1 VSSVGASDEDARMPG
16 ASDPGAAAVPDAA
29 EFEALRPLLFTVA
42 YEMLEVAADAEDVV
56 QEAWLRWSRVDPT
69 TVRDPRAYLVR
80 IVIRLS
86 LNRFRTL
93 RRQRET
99 YVGPWLPEPIV
110 TVPDVADDVELA
122 DSVSTA
128 MLLVLQ
134 TLTPVERAVFVLRE
148 VFDVPYDEIAEGVD
162 RTPAAVR
169 QIAHR
174 AREHVAARRPRQR
187 VDRVEHAAVLERFRV
202 AADTGDLQA
211 LVDVLAPDVLLVT
224 DGGGVRKAAL
234 RPILGRDKV
243 LRFLEAV
250 TPQDVD
256 VELRVELV
264 GGQPG
269 LVAVLDGVVDS
280 VITIEV
286 VDGVVGSLYFV
297 RNPDKLTRLGH
308 EVRLSR

>member
-1 VSSVGASDEDARMPG
+1 VSRGSAEGDHSSRMPG
-16 ASDPGAAAVPDAA
+16 APDPGQPPVPDAA

-86 LNRFRTL
+86 LNRFRTVS
-93 RRQRET
+93 RQRES
-99 YVGPWLPEPIV
+99 YVGPWLPEPLL

-148 VFDVPYDEIAEGVD
+148 VFDLGYDEIAEAVD
-162 RTPAAVR
+162 KSPAAVR

-174 AREHVAARRPRQR
+174 ARAHVAARRPR
-187 VDRVEHAAVLERFRV
+187 
-202 AADTGDLQA
+202 
-211 LVDVLAPDVLLVT
+211 
-224 DGGGVRKAAL
+224 
-234 RPILGRDKV
+234 
-243 LRFLEAV
+243 
-250 TPQDVD
+250 
-256 VELRVELV
+256 
-264 GGQPG
+264 
-269 LVAVLDGVVDS
+269 GVVS
-280 VITIEV
+280 AT
-286 VDGVVGSLYFV
+286 G
-297 RNPDKLTRLGH
+297 T
-308 EVRLSR
+308 

>member
-1 VSSVGASDEDARMPG
+1 MTDGDVATTHGPG
-16 ASDPGAAAVPDAA
+16 PDPA

-56 QEAWLRWSRVDPT
+56 QEAWLRWSAADRSD
-69 TVRDPRAYLVR
+69 VRDPRAYLVR
-80 IVIRLS
+80 VVIRLS
-86 LNRFRTL
+86 LNRFRTVS
-93 RRQRET
+93 RRRES
-99 YVGPWLPEPIV
+99 YVGPWLPEPLL

-148 VFDVPYDEIAEGVD
+148 VFDVPYDEIAQGVD

-174 AREHVAARRPRQR
+174 AREHVAARRPRVQ
-187 VDRVEHAAVLERFRV
+187 VDRAEHAAVLERFR
-202 AADTGDLQA
+202 AAAETGDLQA
-211 LVDVLAPDVLLVT
+211 LVEVLSPDVVLVT

-250 TPQDVD
+250 TPRDVE

-264 GGQPG
+264 GGRPG
-269 LVAVLDGVVDS
+269 IVALLGGEVDS
-280 VITIEV
+280 VITIDA
-286 VDGVVGSLYFV
+286 VDGVVSSLYFV
-297 RNPDKLTRLGH
+297 RNPDKLTRLGD
-308 EVRLSR
+308 EVRLAR

>member
-1 VSSVGASDEDARMPG
+1 MSQA
-16 ASDPGAAAVPDAA
+16 PDAA

-69 TVRDPRAYLVR
+69 AVRDPRAYLVR

-86 LNRFRTL
+86 LNRFRTVS
-93 RRQRET
+93 RQRET

-148 VFDVPYDEIAEGVD
+148 VFDVPYHEIAAGVD
-162 RTPAAVR
+162 RSPAAVR

-174 AREHVAARRPRQR
+174 AREHVAARRPRRR
-187 VDRVEHAAVLERFRV
+187 VDRSEHAAVLERFRV

-211 LVDVLAPDVLLVT
+211 LVDVLAPDVVLVT
-224 DGGGVRKAAL
+224 DGGGVRRAAL

-243 LRFLEAV
+243 LRFLDAV
-250 TPQDVD
+250 TPRDLDV
-256 VELRVELV
+256 VLRVELV

-269 LVAVLDGVVDS
+269 LVATIDGVVDS
-280 VITIEV
+280 VITIDV

-297 RNPDKLTRLGH
+297 RNPDKLTRLGD
-308 EVRLSR
+308 EVRLAR

>member
-1 VSSVGASDEDARMPG
+1 MSEG
-16 ASDPGAAAVPDAA
+16 PDAA

-56 QEAWLRWSRVDPT
+56 QEAWLRWSRVDAT

-80 IVIRLS
+80 VVIRLS
-86 LNRFRTL
+86 LNRFRTVS
-93 RRQRET
+93 RQRET
-99 YVGPWLPEPIV
+99 YVGPWLPEPIL

-148 VFDVPYDEIAEGVD
+148 VFDVPYDEIAQGVD
-162 RTPAAVR
+162 RSPAAVR

-174 AREHVAARRPRQR
+174 AREHVAARRPRRR
-187 VDRVEHAAVLERFRV
+187 VDPSEHAAVLERFRV

-211 LVDVLAPDVLLVT
+211 LVDVLSPDVVLVT
-224 DGGGVRKAAL
+224 DGGGVRQAAL

-243 LRFLEAV
+243 LRFLDAV
-250 TPQDVD
+250 TPRDLD
-256 VELRVELV
+256 VELRVESV
-264 GGQPG
+264 GGLPG
-269 LVAVLDGVVDS
+269 LVAVIDGVVDS
-280 VITIEV
+280 VITIDV

-297 RNPDKLTRLGH
+297 RNPDKLTRLDD
-308 EVRLSR
+308 EVRLAR

>member
-1 VSSVGASDEDARMPG
+1 MTQA
-16 ASDPGAAAVPDAA
+16 PDAA

-86 LNRFRTL
+86 LNRFRTVK
-93 RRQRET
+93 RQRET
-99 YVGPWLPEPIV
+99 YVGPWLPEPLL
-110 TVPDVADDVELA
+110 TVSDVADDVELA

-148 VFDVPYDEIAEGVD
+148 VFDVPYDEIAAGVD

-187 VDRVEHAAVLERFRV
+187 VDRTEHAAVLERFRL

-211 LVDVLAPDVLLVT
+211 LVDVLSPDVVLVT

-243 LRFLEAV
+243 VRFLAAV
-250 TPQDVD
+250 APEGIGA
-256 VELRVELV
+256 ELRLTSV

-269 LVAVLDGVVDS
+269 LVAVIDGVVDS
-280 VITIEV
+280 VITIDV
-286 VDGVVGSLYFV
+286 VDGMVGSLYFV
-297 RNPDKLTRLGH
+297 RNPDKLTRLGD
-308 EVRLSR
+308 EVRLAR

>member
-1 VSSVGASDEDARMPG
+1 MTDGDVATEPG
-16 ASDPGAAAVPDAA
+16 PGPDPA

-56 QEAWLRWSRVDPT
+56 QEAWLRWSAADRSD
-69 TVRDPRAYLVR
+69 VRDPRAYLVR
-80 IVIRLS
+80 VVIRLS
-86 LNRFRTL
+86 LNRFRTVS
-93 RRQRET
+93 RRRES
-99 YVGPWLPEPIV
+99 YVGPWLPEPLL

-148 VFDVPYDEIAEGVD
+148 VFDVPYDEIAQGVD

-174 AREHVAARRPRQR
+174 AREHVAARRPRVQ
-187 VDRVEHAAVLERFRV
+187 VDRAQHAAVLERFRG
-202 AADTGDLQA
+202 AAETGDLQA
-211 LVDVLAPDVLLVT
+211 LVEVLSPDVVLVT

-250 TPQDVD
+250 TPRDVE

-264 GGQPG
+264 GGRPG
-269 LVAVLDGVVDS
+269 IVALLGGEVDS
-280 VITIEV
+280 VITIDA
-286 VDGVVGSLYFV
+286 VDGVVSSLYFV
-297 RNPDKLTRLGH
+297 RNPDKLTRLGD
-308 EVRLSR
+308 EVRLAR

>member
-1 VSSVGASDEDARMPG
+1 MTDGTAATSDRRGPG
-16 ASDPGAAAVPDAA
+16 PDPA

-56 QEAWLRWSRVDPT
+56 QEAWLRWSQVDPAS
-69 TVRDPRAYLVR
+69 VRDPRAYLVR
-80 IVIRLS
+80 VVIRLS
-86 LNRFRTL
+86 LNRFRTVS
-93 RRQRET
+93 RRREA
-99 YVGPWLPEPIV
+99 YVGPWLPEPLL

-148 VFDVPYDEIAEGVD
+148 VFDVPYEEIAEGVD

-174 AREHVAARRPRQR
+174 AREHVAARRPRVQ
-187 VDRVEHAAVLERFRV
+187 VDRGEHAAVLERFR
-202 AADTGDLQA
+202 AAAATGDLQA
-211 LVDVLAPDVLLVT
+211 LVDVLAPDVVLVT
-224 DGGGVRKAAL
+224 DGGGVRQAAL

-243 LRFLEAV
+243 VRFLDAV
-250 TPQDVD
+250 TPRDAN

-264 GGQPG
+264 GGRPG
-269 LVAVLDGVVDS
+269 IIALLDGEVDS
-280 VITIEV
+280 VITIDAA
-286 VDGVVGSLYFV
+286 DGVVSSLYFV
-297 RNPDKLTRLGH
+297 RNPDKLTRLGD
-308 EVRLSR
+308 EVRLAR

>member
-1 VSSVGASDEDARMPG
+1 MTQA
-16 ASDPGAAAVPDAA
+16 PDAA

-56 QEAWLRWSRVDPT
+56 QEAWLRWSRVDPA

-86 LNRFRTL
+86 LNRFRTVA
-93 RRQRET
+93 RQRET
-99 YVGPWLPEPIV
+99 YVGPWLPEPLL
-110 TVPDVADDVELA
+110 TVSDVADDVELA

-148 VFDVPYDEIAEGVD
+148 VFDLPYDEIAAAVD
-162 RTPAAVR
+162 RTAPAVR

-187 VDRVEHAAVLERFRV
+187 VDRTEHQTVLERFRR
-202 AADTGDLQA
+202 AADSGDLQA
-211 LVDVLAPDVLLVT
+211 LVDVLSPDVVLVT

-243 LRFLEAV
+243 LRFLDAV

-256 VELRVELV
+256 VELRVEWV

-269 LVAVLDGVVDS
+269 LVAVIDGVVDS
-280 VITIEV
+280 VITIDV
-286 VDGVVGSLYFV
+286 RDGVVGSLYFV
-297 RNPDKLTRLGH
+297 RNPDKLTRLGA
-308 EVRLSR
+308 EVRLAR